1 MNILFVLTPAFNPNA
16 GGVQRTTFKLG
27 KYFTEKNNYVTYYS
41 TANSG
46 HVNPEYG
53 SLFYSPN
60 PGGSKNIENIKHL
73 EMTLHKVKPQIV
85 INQMPYEKEIAISL
99 FKNRDRIG
107 YNLYGCLRN
116 SLFNFLS
123 NARDRMDQMLPKIVF
138 KLLDNP
144 IGLRIV
150 KHRHILKH
158 RKQLRS
164 ILDYHDFFVLLSP
177 PNREELEYFI
187 GEYKSE
193 KIISIP
199 NSIPSVVESLP
210 KKEKTIL
217 HVGRLNIQQK
227 RSDLLIPVWE
237 KVHSV
242 LSDWNFI
249 VVGDGPYMDKMKNEI
264 RQKGLPRIKLVGFDK
279 PESYYQNA
287 SIFLMPSAYEGF
299 PNTLI
304 EAQSYG
310 TVPVVFDSYLALKWI
325 IKSGENA
332 LAIKAFDVE
341 QMSKELVN
349 LATNEERL
357 ASMARSC
364 LENARRFTIDKVGE
378 VWTDEFQRLIDSK
391 DFGNKS

>member
-27 KYFTEKNNYVTYYS
+27 KFFSEKNFQVTYYS
-41 TANSG
+41 TASSG
-46 HVNPEYG
+46 HVKPDYG
-53 SLFYSPN
+53 SLVYSTG
-60 PGGSKNIENIKHL
+60 PGGSKNKENIKHL
-73 EMTLHKVKPQIV
+73 EKTLHEVEPQIV

-99 FKNRDRIG
+99 FKNKDQVG
-107 YNLYGCLRN
+107 YKLFGCLRN

-123 NARDRMDQMLPKIVF
+123 NARDRMEQMLPKTVF
-138 KLLDNP
+138 ELLDNP

-150 KHRHILKH
+150 RNRHILKH

-164 ILDYHDFFVLLSP
+164 ILDYHDYFVLLSP

-187 GEYKSE
+187 GDYKSE

-199 NSIPSVVESLP
+199 NSIPSVLELLP

-237 KVHSV
+237 KVHST
-242 LSDWNFI
+242 LDDWNFI
-249 VVGDGPYMDKMKNEI
+249 VVGDGPYFNKMKNDI
-264 RQKGLPRIKLVGFDK
+264 QQKGLPRIKLVGFDK

-310 TVPVVFDSYLALKWI
+310 TVPIVFDSYLALKWI
-325 IKSGENA
+325 IKTGENA
-332 LAIKAFDVE
+332 LAVKAFDVE
-341 QMSKELVN
+341 QLSKELVN

-357 ASMARSC
+357 TCMARAC
-364 LENARRFTIDKVGE
+364 LKNARRFTIDKVGE
-378 VWTDEFQRLIDSK
+378 VWIDEFQRLVDDK
-391 DFGNKS
+391 DIGKRY